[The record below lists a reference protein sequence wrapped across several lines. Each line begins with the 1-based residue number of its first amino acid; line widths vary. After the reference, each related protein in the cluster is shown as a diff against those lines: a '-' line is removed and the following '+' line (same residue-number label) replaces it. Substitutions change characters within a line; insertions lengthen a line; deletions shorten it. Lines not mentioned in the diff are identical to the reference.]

1 MTLRTALPLLLA
13 AIMALSAPASAQTRG
28 DATYPVDQLAGV
40 LGELHG
46 IAFLCRGSGAQEW
59 RRRMERLLELEAPLA
74 GTARE
79 RLIARFNEGFRHHQ
93 QRRTR
98 CGAESE
104 METQRLAAQG
114 EALSET
120 LRRHYAD

>member
-1 MTLRTALPLLLA
+1 MSLSPLLLCALA
-13 AIMALSAPASAQTRG
+13 ALVAFTAPAPAQQG
-28 DATYPVDQLAGV
+28 DATYPVDQLAGI

-46 IAFLCRGSGAQEW
+46 INVLCRGSGAQEW
-59 RRRMERLLELEAPLA
+59 RRRMEQLLELEAPMA
-74 GTARE
+74 GTQRD
-79 RLIARFNEGFRHHQ
+79 RLIARFNEGFRYHQ

-104 METQRLAAQG
+104 LESERLASQG
-114 EALSET
+114 EALAET